1 MSYCHE
7 KLINFSKRGLKYC
20 KDYVVNILFLVSVFV
35 AVLLYSASCKYF
47 WRSCAHDCQPTRKTR
62 MNRTRGGHRNKKKSH
77 LWLSLAVLSNFDL
90 MRNNAIK
97 VNDVHHLLFR
107 CLSANSLEL
116 VVFRAHKT
124 QYQPTHYGFNIHI
137 DNIRSLCAQEFD
149 GTNAKKTV
157 APFLVIFGLKYNVL
171 FP

>member
-20 KDYVVNILFLVSVFV
+20 KDYFVNILFFVSMFV

-47 WRSCAHDCQPTRKTR
+47 WRSLAHECQPTWRTR
-62 MNRTRGGHRNKKKSH
+62 MNRTRGGHRNNKKTH

-124 QYQPTHYGFNIHI
+124 QYRPTHYDLNIHI

-149 GTNAKKTV
+149 GTNAKNGCS
-157 APFLVIFGLKYNVL
+157 FFGHFFGLKCNVL